1 MKLPEITQI
10 AFEGAAQASP
20 FQPVE
25 IPDPNPKLQ
34 ANLATIAR
42 SFQNLESSGVEQY
55 KRKELQAK
63 QMEQLYEF
71 APKAIQSVFKIQDD
85 IRESVAK
92 ATAAEVMLNTPPEKI
107 KEAIAIDAAR
117 NKQLSPEEQ
126 NAADK
131 LAVEEGRDLIRTPGN
146 SELASLFVGYAGK
159 QKKHI
164 NILLAKRLGVAL
176 PEWVSEQRKSNT
188 GMMYLP
194 QLGTSVR
201 INDPDLP
208 PTTAEAVRQQ
218 LMRSAMGID
227 EISGNDSMDL
237 GIFAEHAVPLLQQN
251 MLQIKQR
258 EDKTWR
264 STNGHNQRMM
274 LLRKRK
280 NDEATILGDKNL
292 TAEQRSQKLGEM
304 HRTFITAMAATTP
317 LSGEDRGI
325 GEAAATKKYE
335 EAVIEAVTAGE
346 DFDTDAL
353 GNAVVGPKGELFKDW
368 NSGSYNR
375 IKAGV
380 ILAQNK
386 AFSNNLAAKQADVKQ
401 KVLSFNRFIEENE
414 GEISFED
421 GSDQVRQLTRLALQ
435 AGMTP
440 QQAGIPSIQ
449 SQLLMYGVGGEQR
462 RQDIADAQVQA
473 MNGTLS
479 TSHPLFRTALGRTH
493 PLYATAQQYDK
504 NNLTP
509 ELGRIKEGIVNS
521 VSKKLNVAKN
531 LHGGID
537 GYAGQIADE
546 FYESIRQ
553 EAADRLA
560 EATTPEEKSKVVSE
574 YLKNLT
580 DPSVAGS
587 IPAQMAPKSGSVY
600 ELDTTNY
607 PAKWHQ
613 RQSQNTTEVN
623 QMANQ
628 LSHLTSVAAQTGD
641 VFSEIQNNP
650 SSLVSRSV
658 AVADMD
664 KLLSGQSVGPYY
676 QVAKERINKAAGKEI
691 IKHPMQLLAAVYR
704 SYEPEAFNQS
714 KMEAVLNQREQ
725 LSPKYQQYLDRMMS
739 GEHVNHNSMFRHGRE
754 TVREGFNGRVPPVSS
769 AIAAVGTQK
778 TYTPQQRAFANRV
791 YELAKANGAR
801 HPEVAA
807 AIASLETGF
816 GRVQADNNV
825 FNLRAVGG
833 GFEKFATLEA
843 AVKRFIKLWDK
854 NHSGFRN
861 LESFDDP
868 NEAFAAIVNAYAPPA
883 DKNNP
888 AAYKQFV
895 ADFIKSQG
903 YLLGP

>member
-20 FQPVE
+20 FQPVQ

-34 ANLATIAR
+34 ANLATIAK
-42 SFQNLESSGVEQY
+42 SFQNIETSGVEQY
-55 KRKELQAK
+55 KRQELQAK

-71 APKAIQSVFKIQDD
+71 APKAIQNVFKIQDD

-126 NAADK
+126 DAADR
-131 LAVEEGRDLIRTPGN
+131 LAVEEGRDLINSPGN

-176 PEWVSEQRKSNT
+176 PEWVSEQRKNNT

-251 MLQIKQR
+251 MMQVQQR

-280 NDEATILGDKNL
+280 NDEATILGDKTL
-292 TAEQRSQKLGEM
+292 TADQRAQKIGEM

-335 EAVIEAVTAGE
+335 EAVIEAVSAGE
-346 DFDTDAL
+346 DFDVDAL

-401 KVLSFNRFIEENE
+401 RVMSFNKFIEENE

-421 GSDQVRQLTRLALQ
+421 GADQVRQLTRLAVQ

-462 RQDIADAQVQA
+462 RQDIADAQIQA

-479 TSHPLFRTALGRTH
+479 SSHRLFSTAVGRTH

-560 EATTPEEKSKVVSE
+560 EATTPEEKSKIVSE

-613 RQSQNTTEVN
+613 RQSQGTTEVN

-628 LSHLTSVAAQTGD
+628 LSHITSVAAQTGD
-641 VFSEIQNNP
+641 VFREIQDNP

-676 QVAKERINKAAGKEI
+676 QVAMERINKAAGKEI

-725 LSPKYQQYLDRMMS
+725 LSPKYKQYVDRMVS
-739 GEHVNHNSMFRHGRE
+739 GEYVNHNSMFRHGRE
-754 TVREGFNGRVPPVSS
+754 TVREGFNGRIPPVAS

-778 TYTPQQRAFANRV
+778 TYTPEQRSFANRV

-825 FNLRAVGG
+825 FNLRATGG

-868 NEAFAAIVNAYAPPA
+868 NEAFAAIVNAYAPAA
-883 DKNNP
+883 DQNNP